1 MEGQTTPASSS
12 VDASFDRLNKD
23 WYIDKAVQV
32 LVFIGGISA
41 IIFIIGIFVFI
52 SREGFGFLVGDFNFK
67 EFFFSPNWRPTSESK
82 ETFGILALIAGTA
95 SVTGLAMLIAIPFSL
110 GAATVSLHPA
120 GHVLGSAQV
129 RIEVGGEVWVVTGD
143 FKRCPD
149 PSCAPFEPVRCD
161 TLITEAT
168 FALPVYRWDDPAS
181 VAAEIHQW
189 WQQAKADGQTAVL
202 FCYALGKAQR
212 VLAELH
218 RLSDETALLHG
229 AMTPLVKAYR
239 KAGIAM
245 LPTLPVG
252 NPPKGTDFA
261 GRLVLAPPGAAG
273 TPWMRRFAPYTTG
286 FVSGWMRLRGT
297 RRRKAYDRGFVMS
310 DHADWPG
317 LIRTIDALDRA
328 VGIEKVAITIIRR
341 VADPGDTHRG
351 LVDTLQIEP
360 IPNHQAVDLMSI
372 MPHIDATGILVHTPV
387 THGHIITI
395 VATPKRDVTK
405 DEVIEAFRAHP
416 RIRVVRIADGFD
428 TNTSLFN
435 YARFLGLP
443 EEEVVSAYSASRG
456 ATNASAMP
464 VEVVGRQ
471 VPTRMIAIAAAT
483 VFAVGV
489 IGTGIS
495 LLMQPTDTQSTDQLA
510 ISARLAPSTV
520 QEIDFAAFQAD
531 ANEEFSLRA
540 QKSAWIEVRG
550 SDGTVFRSRNMSA
563 GETYYPRMGAGWT
576 ITVRDAGAF
585 EWRLG
590 ETVYAAVGEDQ
601 QALYSL
607 SVDNV
612 LEAARAAQSAA
623 MAEAAAAS
631 DQRR

>member
-1 MEGQTTPASSS
+1 MSEPLVVLRPEGLYCPPG
-12 VDASFDRLNKD
+12 DF
-23 WYIDKAVQV
+23 WIDPWKRVPKAV
-32 LVFIGGISA
+32 ITHAHGDHARPGMGHYWAARDGGELLRI
-41 IIFIIGIFVFI
+41 
-52 SREGFGFLVGDFNFK
+52 RVGPK
-67 EFFFSPNWRPTSESK
+67 SPMTLLPYDQ
-82 ETFGILALIAGTA
+82 
-95 SVTGLAMLIAIPFSL
+95 PFSL

-317 LIRTIDALDRA
+317 LIRTIDDSGA
-328 VGIEKVAITIIRR
+328 RR
-341 VADPGDTHRG
+341 VLATHGNSDTLVAYLRERG
-351 LVDTLQIEP
+351 LV
-360 IPNHQAVDLMSI
+360 A
-372 MPHIDATGILVHTPV
+372 
-387 THGHIITI
+387 
-395 VATPKRDVTK
+395 
-405 DEVIEAFRAHP
+405 EALETAFEGEQGG
-416 RIRVVRIADGFD
+416 D
-428 TNTSLFN
+428 
-435 YARFLGLP
+435 
-443 EEEVVSAYSASRG
+443 
-456 ATNASAMP
+456 
-464 VEVVGRQ
+464 
-471 VPTRMIAIAAAT
+471 
-483 VFAVGV
+483 
-489 IGTGIS
+489 
-495 LLMQPTDTQSTDQLA
+495 TDTTHD
-510 ISARLAPSTV
+510 APVS
-520 QEIDFAAFQAD
+520 
-531 ANEEFSLRA
+531 
-540 QKSAWIEVRG
+540 
-550 SDGTVFRSRNMSA
+550 
-563 GETYYPRMGAGWT
+563 P
-576 ITVRDAGAF
+576 
-585 EWRLG
+585 
-590 ETVYAAVGEDQ
+590 
-601 QALYSL
+601 
-607 SVDNV
+607 
-612 LEAARAAQSAA
+612 
-623 MAEAAAAS
+623 
-631 DQRR
+631 